1 MENPKLPPSGPS
13 ERVALDE
20 ALTIDARH
28 LVSMALREDIGP
40 GDLTSAVCLGDD
52 AVGRAE
58 IVARQDGVLAGLW
71 VADLVYGVLGGEVTV
86 EARAADGESF
96 APGDV
101 LATVSGPVRTI
112 LAGERTVLNFLQ
124 RLSGVTTLTRTFVDR
139 VFGTV
144 ATICDTRKTT
154 PGWRRLEKYAV
165 RCGGGTNH
173 RMGLYDEVLIKDNH
187 IALAG
192 EAMATLVGRARE
204 QVGDGTVIEVEVD
217 TLEQLETVLPLPVDI
232 VLLDNMTC
240 DQMRQAVVARDA
252 RSSDG
257 KPLLE
262 ASGGITLETV
272 RGVAETGV
280 DRISVGAITHSAAA
294 VDIGMDIHTL

>member
-1 MENPKLPPSGPS
+1 MEKPTQPPVGPG
-13 ERVALDE
+13 EPVAVDE
-20 ALTIDARH
+20 ALAIDARH
-28 LVSMALREDIGP
+28 LVSMALREDLGA
-40 GDLTSAVCLGDD
+40 GDLTSAVCLAGD

-71 VADLVYGVLGGEVTV
+71 VADLAYGVLGGEATV
-86 EARAADGESF
+86 EARIADGESF

-101 LATVSGPVRTI
+101 LATVSGPVRAI
-112 LAGERTVLNFLQ
+112 LTGERTVLNFLQ
-124 RLSGVTTLTRTFVDR
+124 HLSGVATLTRTFVDR

-165 RCGGGTNH
+165 RCGGGMNH

-187 IALAG
+187 LALAG
-192 EAMATLVGRARE
+192 EAMATLVDRARLE
-204 QVGDGTVIEVEVD
+204 VGDDTIIEVEVD
-217 TLEQLETVLPLPVDI
+217 TLEQLETVLPLPVDR

-240 DQMRQAVVARDA
+240 DQLRRAVVARDV
-252 RSSDG
+252 RSPDG
-257 KPLLE
+257 KPLVE

-280 DRISVGAITHSAAA
+280 DRISVGAITHSAGA